1 MNSLSSAPFIRIL
14 PAFCIGIVCSFYNA
28 VNYSFALFIFLT
40 GILGILIFFSKHKP
54 NYSYRCYT
62 GISLQ
67 FIFFILG
74 FGLTEIKD
82 ERHSIK
88 HFSNIENS
96 NYFIA
101 RIEDSPKGH
110 NGKLRVSATLL
121 SVFKN
126 NIISSVKGKS
136 YFYFKNDSNANFLE
150 SGDQIIFKGL
160 PSLIQPPLNPGQFDF
175 KYRSSIHR
183 IYHQINLSKNQ
194 WIKLP
199 IEKKTDLKSI
209 AVKLR
214 NTFLS
219 SYKKAGLQGQEYAV
233 LSALVLGYD
242 DEIDNETMKAFSA
255 SGTLHVLS
263 VSGMHVGIIF
273 TALSAMLVF
282 LNRNKYTRLLRLFI
296 LLGALWFYALLTG
309 LSPSVIRSAMMF
321 SFILIGKSLNRSSNI
336 YNSLALS
343 ALFIFILFDPLML
356 LEVGLQ
362 LSFLAVAGIAFLY
375 PQIYQ
380 ILFIKNLL
388 LEKVWKLIAVS
399 IAAQAATF
407 ALSIYYFHQFPNYFI
422 PANLIII
429 PISTIAIFAGILL
442 LLINPFPS
450 ICIKAGVIIK
460 QLIYFLNASA
470 VFIQDLPGSVW
481 EGVSISMINLLN
493 IYIILFALV
502 YFFETKSIKMMYL
515 FLISCC
521 TLLFSFAFQ
530 NYIRFKEKDLI
541 VFSNTFSLSFQLNN
555 GFNTFLFY
563 HSSDSIQAFRNS
575 SNYCISKGLNLA
587 DRKFI
592 NLDSI
597 PENETINNVF
607 FLGKYILIENYLI
620 LDLTKQIKSDFITEK
635 VLVNLTYVNKYT
647 FKYLLNKKINTE
659 ELVIRNTNDIDFTK
673 SEFKN
678 ISSKIYSLSNGSR
691 IIKL

>member
-28 VNYSFALFIFLT
+28 INYSVALFILIT
-40 GILGILIFFSKHKP
+40 GISGVLVFFSKAKP

-67 FIFFILG
+67 LIFFILG

-82 ERHSIK
+82 ERHSVK
-88 HFSNIENS
+88 HFSNLENS
-96 NYFIA
+96 DFLIA
-101 RIEDSPKGH
+101 RIEDTPKGH
-110 NGKLRVSATLL
+110 NGKLRVNATLL
-121 SVFKN
+121 SHFKN
-126 NIISSVKGKS
+126 NNISSVKGKT
-136 YFYFKNDSNANFLE
+136 YLYFKNDSSANLLE
-150 SGDQIIFKGL
+150 SGDQIIIKGF
-160 PSLIQPPLNPGQFDF
+160 PSLIKPPLNPGQFDF

-194 WIKLP
+194 WKKLP
-199 IEKKTDLKSI
+199 IGKKTDLKSI

-214 NTFLS
+214 NSFLS

-273 TALSAMLVF
+273 TALSALLVF
-282 LNRNKYTRLLRLFI
+282 LNRNKFTRLLRLFI

-343 ALFIFILFDPLML
+343 ALFIFVLFDPLML

-375 PQIYQ
+375 PKIYR
-380 ILFIKNLL
+380 ILFIKNIFLD
-388 LEKVWKLIAVS
+388 KVWTLIAVS

-429 PISTIAIFAGILL
+429 PISTIAIFSGILL
-442 LLINPFPS
+442 LILNPFPS
-450 ICIKAGVIIK
+450 FCINAGIIIK
-460 QLIYFLNASA
+460 QLIYLLNASA
-470 VFIQDLPGSVW
+470 LFIQDLPCSVW
-481 EGVSISMINLLN
+481 EGISISMFNLLN
-493 IYIILFALV
+493 IYIILFAFI
-502 YFFETKSIKMMYL
+502 YFFELKSIKMLYL

-521 TLLFSFAFQ
+521 TLLFSFTFQ
-530 NYIRFKEKDLI
+530 NYIRFHEKNLI
-541 VFSNTFSLSFQLNN
+541 VFSNTFSLSFQLTN

-575 SNYCISKGLNLA
+575 SDYCISNGLNIA
-587 DRKFI
+587 DRKVI
-592 NLDSI
+592 NLDRI
-597 PENETINNVF
+597 PKNGTINNVF
-607 FLGKYILIENYLI
+607 FMEKYILIEDYLI
-620 LDLTKQIKSDFITEK
+620 LDFTKQIKSNYLAENVI
-635 VLVNLTYVNKYT
+635 VNMAYANKYT
-647 FKYLLNKKINTE
+647 FKSLINSKVSTKE
-659 ELVIRNTNDIDFTK
+659 ILIKNANDIDFTK
-673 SEFKN
+673 TEFKN
-678 ISSKIYSLSNGSR
+678 SLSKTYFLSNGAKVT
-691 IIKL
+691 KL